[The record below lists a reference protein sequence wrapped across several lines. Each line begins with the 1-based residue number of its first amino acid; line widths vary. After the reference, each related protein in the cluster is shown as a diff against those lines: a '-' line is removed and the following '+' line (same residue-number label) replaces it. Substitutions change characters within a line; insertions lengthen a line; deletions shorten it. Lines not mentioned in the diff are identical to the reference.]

1 MFNRTVSNQVYNSF
15 FKVFL
20 RLDWI
25 GPIPII
31 NTHTVWVK
39 LYLLSLWKI
48 ILVPRLSTRIAVPRV
63 PKLTFYFTGI
73 DMKNMEINAHFAH
86 FVPIPGADCRT
97 FSHIHCQTHTWQ
109 LLPRK
114 RLYKKLASF
123 SKLAMLHI
131 HIIMG
136 TYNTRLTTSV
146 LQIFKGAKCC
156 NVAVF
161 RPVTYFLSRSVQ
173 ERAISQPESWLSDR
187 WWNHVLILW

>member
-1 MFNRTVSNQVYNSF
+1 M
-15 FKVFL
+15 
-20 RLDWI
+20 
-25 GPIPII
+25 
-31 NTHTVWVK
+31 
-39 LYLLSLWKI
+39 
-48 ILVPRLSTRIAVPRV
+48 PRLSTRIAVPRV

-161 RPVTYFLSRSVQ
+161 RPVTYSLSRSVQ
-173 ERAISQPESWLSDR
+173 KRSDITAGVVTLRQMMESRFDLMVSRRCKQEVCKHRGTGSDAPQ
-187 WWNHVLILW
+187 